1 MQKEKPSK
9 IVEHDKVIPNLVKE
23 EARPKKRLNE
33 ILKLGKELKKRKKI
47 ISFDDDVDFD
57 AVLDAASA
65 GFVKTERDML
75 VRKETLTP
83 FHRLKGFERHLQ
95 QPGPSNRD
103 NLPEDKESSIHIRTE
118 PIVRQILGFSWPSA
132 DEFSS

>member
-23 EARPKKRLNE
+23 EARPRKRLNE
-33 ILKLGKELKKRKKI
+33 ILKPGKELKKRKKT

-65 GFVKTERDML
+65 GFVKTERDKL

-83 FHRLKGFERHLQ
+83 FHRLKGFERRLQ
-95 QPGPSNRD
+95 QPGPSSRD
-103 NLPEDKESSIHIRTE
+103 NLPKDKESSIHIRTE